1 MEQQEKRLEKN
12 GNLLNKKIK
21 MKKFVTI
28 IILSIL
34 FVSCSN
40 IEKEGSKKEINR
52 LFYTVN
58 FKYNTNLN
66 DTIYVFKSLKELY
79 PENHS
84 VFLFIYGVKDSLEN
98 YKYSNQ
104 DLGYIME
111 SREIEISQTEFVKM
125 INKGYTPS
133 ISVLNIDK
141 NHITKDMKWTDTFT
155 IVDSLVYDFTIINL
169 EDFKP
174 LKSRNSKN

>member
-1 MEQQEKRLEKN
+1 
-12 GNLLNKKIK
+12 
-21 MKKFVTI
+21 MKKLKAIF
-28 IILSIL
+28 ILSIF

-40 IEKEGSKKEINR
+40 IEKKEDKKEINR

-66 DTIYVFKSLKELY
+66 DTTYIFKSLKELF

-84 VFLFIYGVKDSLEN
+84 VFLFVYGVQDSLGN

-111 SREIEISQTEFVKM
+111 SREIEISQTEFEKM

-141 NHITKDMKWTDTFT
+141 NLITSKMKWIDTFT
-155 IVDSLVYDFTIINL
+155 ITDSLIYDFTIINL
-169 EDFKP
+169 EDF
-174 LKSRNSKN
+174 